1 MFWKRITLF
10 RLLGFAVRID
20 ASWIVIAL
28 LVTWSLAAGLF
39 PEQYPNLPPI
49 IYWTMGILGAFGLF
63 FSIISFVVV
72 KWLTRMNKLPKPS

>member
-1 MFWKRITLF
+1 MSGDNMFWKRITLF

-39 PEQYPNLPPI
+39 PEQYPDLPPG
-49 IYWTMGILGAFGLF
+49 IYCSSLDSASHPL
-63 FSIISFVVV
+63 SE
-72 KWLTRMNKLPKPS
+72 